1 MKIEWGVRGAVMTV
15 LTMGVPGATL
25 AQQVPSGAMTMP
37 EVVRTALDR
46 SREIRQARYAL
57 DEAEEQVSE
66 AWGNVYPVVELSA
79 NYTRNVSPSIS
90 FLPAMIF
97 NPAAG
102 PEELIPVRFGADNLW
117 VSSITVDQTL
127 LDAASF
133 FGLGAAGR
141 FRALQ
146 DEVLRARTQAVVTRV
161 RVAYY
166 DLLLAQEQERLIDN
180 SVRRVRENRDEANAL
195 HRAGLASDYDV
206 LRLEVELANLEPN
219 LRRAGNAI
227 VQARRQLAV
236 ELDLDDPESLAVAGS
251 LAAMNLEDV
260 SANTSDNRAILQLSR
275 IGSFGSEGGAAL
287 AARALGVRSDLRQL
301 ELTEDLRRTDLRIEQ
316 AQYFPTVSVFGGY
329 DINAQQNGSPSFFGS
344 PRAYGR
350 RVGVR
355 LSLNIFNGFQRESRI
370 DQRRAGLRSAQSQTR
385 LARDQ
390 AKVQV
395 RTIADQV
402 DEALLRARAQG
413 FAVQQAGRGFEIARA
428 QRREGIS
435 SQLELTDAE
444 VALRQSEF
452 NYAQAVYDYLT
463 ARARLDEAVGQV
475 PLVDRV
481 DVAAVSQ

>member
-1 MKIEWGVRGAVMTV
+1 VKIERWMKGSVLTV
-15 LTMGVPGATL
+15 LTLGVAGPAL
-25 AQQVPSGAMTMP
+25 AQQVPAGAMTLP
-37 EVVRTALDR
+37 EVVRSALDR
-46 SREIRQARYAL
+46 SREIQQARYAL
-57 DEAEEQVSE
+57 DEAEGQVSE
-66 AWGNVYPVVELSA
+66 AWGSIYPVVGLSA
-79 NYTRNVSPSIS
+79 NYTRNLSPSVS
-90 FLPAMIF
+90 FLPALIF
-97 NPAAG
+97 NPQAG
-102 PEELIPVRFGADNLW
+102 PDELIPVRFGADNMW
-117 VSSITVDQTL
+117 TSSITVDQPV

-133 FGLGAAGR
+133 LGLGAAGR

-146 DEVLRARTQAVVTRV
+146 GEVLRERTQAVVTRV
-161 RVAYY
+161 RIAYY
-166 DLLLAQEQERLIDN
+166 ELLLAQEQERLIDN
-180 SVRRVRENRDEANAL
+180 SVIRVRENRDEAKAL
-195 HRAGLASDYDV
+195 YRAGLASDYEV

-227 VQARRQLAV
+227 AQARRQLAV
-236 ELDLDDPESLAVAGS
+236 ELDLEDPELFAVAGS
-251 LAAMNLEDV
+251 LATMNLGDL
-260 SANTSDNRAILQLSR
+260 SANTPDNRAILQFSG
-275 IGSFGSEGGAAL
+275 IGESGGDSGAAL
-287 AARALGVRSDLRQL
+287 VAGALGERSDLRQL
-301 ELTEDLRRTDLRIEQ
+301 ELTEDLRRTELRLEQ

-329 DINAQQNGSPSFFGS
+329 DIIAQQNGGPVFFGS

-370 DQRRAGLRSAQSQTR
+370 DQRRAGFRSAQSQTR

-390 AKVQV
+390 AEAQV
-395 RTIADQV
+395 RTVADQA
-402 DEALLRARAQG
+402 DEALSRARGQE

-428 QRREGIS
+428 QRREGLL

-481 DVAAVSQ
+481 GLAAGSQ